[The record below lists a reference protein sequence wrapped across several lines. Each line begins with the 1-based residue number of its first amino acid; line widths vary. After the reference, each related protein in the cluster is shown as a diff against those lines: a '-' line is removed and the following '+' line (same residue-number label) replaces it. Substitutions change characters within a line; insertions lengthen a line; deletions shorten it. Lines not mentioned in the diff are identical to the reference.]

1 MDAMT
6 NNEMVAELRAA
17 AASLVTAAAAV
28 DMGDLS
34 AAEIGIEDALFRT
47 QSLLARVRQTQ
58 VEAGA
63 MPPPVPD
70 GNIDT

>member
-1 MDAMT
+1 
-6 NNEMVAELRAA
+6 
-17 AASLVTAAAAV
+17 
-28 DMGDLS
+28 MGDLS

-58 VEAGA
+58 VEAGP